1 LAPRRSPAPPGRV
14 TPWPARV
21 QAASS
26 RTAASPGR
34 AAALGDGRLP
44 LLALLASLV
53 SQNLGA
59 AIAKSLFPAVG
70 VEGMT
75 ALRIG
80 LSALLL
86 LAFWRPW
93 RAPVARRDLGNLVI
107 YGAMLGSMN
116 LCIYH
121 AFGRIPIGIAT
132 AIETM
137 GPLAV
142 VLAAS
147 RRGRDVAWVVL
158 AAAGL
163 ALLMPRQ
170 SAGALDPLGLLF
182 AFGAAAS
189 WALYIVFGKRVS
201 TLAPGQAVS
210 LGMLVAALFAVP
222 IGAAHGGSA
231 MLAPGALLAG
241 LGVALLSSAVPY
253 SLEMAALRRMPRHV
267 FGILVSAT
275 PAVGAA
281 CGALVLGER
290 LDALQWLAIACII
303 GASAGGAA
311 TAREPRR

>member
-1 LAPRRSPAPPGRV
+1 LGESAPPRV
-14 TPWPARV
+14 
-21 QAASS
+21 
-26 RTAASPGR
+26 
-34 AAALGDGRLP
+34 AALP
-44 LLALLASLV
+44 LAALAASLV

-59 AIAKSLFPAVG
+59 AIAKGLFPVVG

-93 RAPVARRDLGNLVI
+93 RTPVPRRDLGNIVI
-107 YGAMLGSMN
+107 YGATLGAMN
-116 LCIYH
+116 LCIYQ

-132 AIETM
+132 AIETT
-137 GPLAV
+137 GPLMV

-147 RRGRDVAWVVL
+147 RRVLDVAWVAL
-158 AAAGL
+158 ALAGL
-163 ALLMPRQ
+163 ALLLPLAADR
-170 SAGALDPLGLLF
+170 ALDPLGLLF
-182 AFGAAAS
+182 AFGAATS

-201 TLAPGQAVS
+201 TLASGQAVS

-222 IGAAHGGSA
+222 IGIVHAGAA
-231 MLAPGALLAG
+231 MRVPTTLLAG

-253 SLEMAALRRMPRHV
+253 SLEMAALRRMPRQV
-267 FGILVSAT
+267 FGIVVSAT

-290 LDALQWLAIACII
+290 LGGLQWLAIACII
-303 GASAGGAA
+303 AACAGGAA
-311 TAREPRR
+311 TSRAQA

>member
-1 LAPRRSPAPPGRV
+1 MGEP
-14 TPWPARV
+14 
-21 QAASS
+21 S
-26 RTAASPGR
+26 RGA
-34 AAALGDGRLP
+34 LP
-44 LLALLASLV
+44 LVALFASLV

-59 AIAKSLFPAVG
+59 AVAKSLFPVVG

-75 ALRIG
+75 ALRIE
-80 LSALLL
+80 LSAALL

-93 RAPVARRDLGNLVI
+93 RARIARRDLGNLVV
-107 YGAMLGSMN
+107 YGTMLGGMN

-132 AIETM
+132 AIETT
-137 GPLAV
+137 GPLVV

-147 RRGRDVAWVVL
+147 RRLLDVAWVAL
-158 AAAGL
+158 ALAGL
-163 ALLMPRQ
+163 ALLLPLHADQ
-170 SAGALDPLGLLF
+170 ALDPVGLLF

-201 TLAPGQAVS
+201 TLVPGQAVS

-222 IGAAHGGSA
+222 IGVSHAGAA
-231 MLAPGALLAG
+231 MLVPTTLLAG

-290 LDALQWLAIACII
+290 LSALQWLAIACII

-311 TAREPRR
+311 TGRDTERV

>member
-1 LAPRRSPAPPGRV
+1 MGEGALPLV
-14 TPWPARV
+14 
-21 QAASS
+21 
-26 RTAASPGR
+26 
-34 AAALGDGRLP
+34 ALG
-44 LLALLASLV
+44 ASLV

-59 AIAKSLFPAVG
+59 AIAKSLFPVVG
-70 VEGMT
+70 IEGMT

-93 RAPVARRDLGNLVI
+93 RTRVAARDVANVAI
-107 YGAMLGSMN
+107 YGAMLGGMN
-116 LCIYH
+116 VCIYQ

-132 AIETM
+132 AIETT
-137 GPLAV
+137 GPLVV

-147 RRGRDVAWVVL
+147 RRALDVGWVAL
-158 AAAGL
+158 ALAGL
-163 ALLMPRQ
+163 ALLLPLASGR
-170 SAGALDPLGLLF
+170 ALDPLGLAF

-201 TLAPGQAVS
+201 TLASGQAVS

-222 IGAAHGGSA
+222 VGVAHAGAA
-231 MLAPGALLAG
+231 MWAPATLLAG

-290 LDALQWLAIACII
+290 LDGLQWLAIACII
-303 GASAGGAA
+303 AASAGGAA
-311 TAREPRR
+311 TGRADRG

>member
-1 LAPRRSPAPPGRV
+1 ML
-14 TPWPARV
+14 
-21 QAASS
+21 
-26 RTAASPGR
+26 
-34 AAALGDGRLP
+34 ALG
-44 LLALLASLV
+44 ASLV

-59 AIAKSLFPAVG
+59 AIAKSLFPVVG
-70 VEGMT
+70 VEGMA

-80 LSALLL
+80 LSASLL

-93 RAPVARRDLGNLVI
+93 RAPLARRDVGNLVV
-107 YGAMLGSMN
+107 YGAMLGGMN

-132 AIETM
+132 AIETT

-147 RRGRDVAWVVL
+147 RRWLDVAWVAL
-158 AAAGL
+158 ALAGL
-163 ALLMPRQ
+163 ALLLPLRTGQ
-170 SAGALDPLGLLF
+170 ALDPLGLLF
-182 AFGAAAS
+182 AFGAAVS
-189 WALYIVFGKRVS
+189 WALYIVFGKRVA

-210 LGMLVAALFAVP
+210 LGMLVAAVFAVP
-222 IGAAHGGSA
+222 LGVAHSGAAMATAST
-231 MLAPGALLAG
+231 LLAG

-290 LDALQWLAIACII
+290 LGALQWLAIACIVA
-303 GASAGGAA
+303 ASAGGAA
-311 TAREPRR
+311 LGREPR

>member
-1 LAPRRSPAPPGRV
+1 LGD
-14 TPWPARV
+14 
-21 QAASS
+21 
-26 RTAASPGR
+26 TAARPAG
-34 AAALGDGRLP
+34 ALPLAAL
-44 LLALLASLV
+44 AASLV

-59 AIAKSLFPAVG
+59 AIAKSLFPVVG

-93 RAPVARRDLGNLVI
+93 RARLARRDVGNLVV
-107 YGAMLGSMN
+107 YGAMLGGMN

-132 AIETM
+132 AIETT
-137 GPLAV
+137 GPLVV

-147 RRGRDVAWVVL
+147 RRALDVAWVAL
-158 AAAGL
+158 ALAGL
-163 ALLMPRQ
+163 ALLLPRT
-170 SAGALDPLGLLF
+170 AGRPLDPLGLLF

-201 TLAPGQAVS
+201 TLASGQAVS

-222 IGAAHGGSA
+222 IGIAHAGAA
-231 MLAPGALLAG
+231 MLVPTTLAAG

-281 CGALVLGER
+281 CGAMVLGER
-290 LDALQWLAIACII
+290 LGALQWLAIACII

-311 TAREPRR
+311 TAGRPPSGAAGVQPVAGE

>member
-1 LAPRRSPAPPGRV
+1 LGEPAAAGKGALPLV
-14 TPWPARV
+14 AL
-21 QAASS
+21 AAS
-26 RTAASPGR
+26 
-34 AAALGDGRLP
+34 LI
-44 LLALLASLV
+44 

-59 AIAKSLFPAVG
+59 AIAKALFPVVG

-80 LSALLL
+80 LSAGLL

-93 RAPVARRDLGNLVI
+93 RTPVARRDLGNLVI
-107 YGAMLGSMN
+107 YGAMLGGMN

-132 AIETM
+132 AIETT

-147 RRGRDVAWVVL
+147 RRALDVAWVAL
-158 AAAGL
+158 ALVGL
-163 ALLMPRQ
+163 ALLLPFA
-170 SAGALDPLGLLF
+170 SDSPLDPVGLLF
-182 AFGAAAS
+182 AFGAALS

-201 TLAPGQAVS
+201 TLASGQAVS

-222 IGAAHGGSA
+222 IGIVHAGAA
-231 MLAPGALLAG
+231 MLVPTTLLAG
-241 LGVALLSSAVPY
+241 LGVAVLSSAVPY

-290 LDALQWLAIACII
+290 LGALQWVAIACVI

-311 TAREPRR
+311 TSREPPAPQVDR

>member
-1 LAPRRSPAPPGRV
+1 MADPAAR
-14 TPWPARV
+14 PAGTLPLV
-21 QAASS
+21 
-26 RTAASPGR
+26 
-34 AAALGDGRLP
+34 ALG
-44 LLALLASLV
+44 ASLV

-59 AIAKSLFPAVG
+59 AVAKSLFPVVG

-75 ALRIG
+75 ALRVG

-93 RAPVARRDLGNLVI
+93 RTPVARRDVANVVV
-107 YGAMLGSMN
+107 YGAMLGGMN

-132 AIETM
+132 AIETT
-137 GPLAV
+137 GPLVV

-147 RRGRDVAWVVL
+147 RRALDVAWVAL
-158 AAAGL
+158 ALAGL
-163 ALLMPRQ
+163 ALLLPLTASQ
-170 SAGALDPLGLLF
+170 PLDPVGLLF

-201 TLAPGQAVS
+201 GLASGQAVS

-222 IGAAHGGSA
+222 IGIAHAGAA
-231 MLAPGALLAG
+231 MRVPTTLLAG

-281 CGALVLGER
+281 CGAIVLGER
-290 LDALQWLAIACII
+290 LSALQWLAIACII

-311 TAREPRR
+311 TAHGGTVEVSST

>member
-1 LAPRRSPAPPGRV
+1 MGDRSRG
-14 TPWPARV
+14 
-21 QAASS
+21 ASS
-26 RTAASPGR
+26 
-34 AAALGDGRLP
+34 
-44 LLALLASLV
+44 LLALFASLV

-59 AIAKSLFPAVG
+59 AIAKSLFPVVG

-93 RAPVARRDLGNLVI
+93 RAPLARRDLGNLVA
-107 YGAMLGSMN
+107 YGAMLGGMN

-132 AIETM
+132 AIETT
-137 GPLAV
+137 GPLVV

-147 RRGRDVAWVVL
+147 RRVLDVAWVAL
-158 AAAGL
+158 ALVGL
-163 ALLMPRQ
+163 ALLLPLHAD
-170 SAGALDPLGLLF
+170 SALDPVGLLF

-201 TLAPGQAVS
+201 TLVPGQAVS

-222 IGAAHGGSA
+222 IGVAHAGAA
-231 MLAPGALLAG
+231 MLVPATLAAG

-290 LDALQWLAIACII
+290 LSGVQWLAIGCII

-311 TAREPRR
+311 TGRGAGEH

>member
-1 LAPRRSPAPPGRV
+1 MGEPASR
-14 TPWPARV
+14 PAG
-21 QAASS
+21 A
-26 RTAASPGR
+26 
-34 AAALGDGRLP
+34 LP
-44 LLALLASLV
+44 LVALAASLV

-59 AIAKSLFPAVG
+59 AIAKSLFPVVG

-93 RAPVARRDLGNLVI
+93 RRPVARRDVGNLVI
-107 YGAMLGSMN
+107 YGAMLGGMN

-132 AIETM
+132 AIETT

-147 RRGRDVAWVVL
+147 RRALDVAWVAL
-158 AAAGL
+158 ALAGL
-163 ALLMPRQ
+163 ALLMPRASGQ
-170 SAGALDPLGLLF
+170 PLDPLGLLF

-201 TLAPGQAVS
+201 TLASGQAVS

-222 IGAAHGGSA
+222 IGVAHAGAA
-231 MLAPGALLAG
+231 MLVPTTLAAG

-281 CGALVLGER
+281 CGAVVLGER
-290 LDALQWLAIACII
+290 LGALQWLAIACII

-311 TAREPRR
+311 SAGRAPSDAAGVRRVADQ

>member
-1 LAPRRSPAPPGRV
+1 
-14 TPWPARV
+14 
-21 QAASS
+21 
-26 RTAASPGR
+26 
-34 AAALGDGRLP
+34 
-44 LLALLASLV
+44 
-53 SQNLGA
+53 
-59 AIAKSLFPAVG
+59 VG

-80 LSALLL
+80 RSAGLL

-93 RAPVARRDLGNLVI
+93 RTPVARRDLGNLVI
-107 YGAMLGSMN
+107 YGAMLGGMN

-132 AIETM
+132 AIETT

-147 RRGRDVAWVVL
+147 RRALDVAWVAL
-158 AAAGL
+158 ALAGL
-163 ALLMPRQ
+163 ALLLPFASDRP
-170 SAGALDPLGLLF
+170 LDPVGLLF
-182 AFGAAAS
+182 AFGAALS

-201 TLAPGQAVS
+201 TLASGQAVS

-222 IGAAHGGSA
+222 IGIVHAGAA
-231 MLAPGALLAG
+231 MLVPTTLLAG
-241 LGVALLSSAVPY
+241 LGVAVLSSAVPY

-290 LDALQWLAIACII
+290 LGALQWVAIACVI

-311 TAREPRR
+311 TSREPGVVEDIL

>member
-1 LAPRRSPAPPGRV
+1 MDEPA
-14 TPWPARV
+14 
-21 QAASS
+21 S
-26 RTAASPGR
+26 RDAGT
-34 AAALGDGRLP
+34 LP
-44 LLALLASLV
+44 LLALAASLI

-59 AIAKSLFPAVG
+59 AIAKSLFPVVG

-93 RAPVARRDLGNLVI
+93 RTPVARHDIANLVV
-107 YGAMLGSMN
+107 YGAMLGGMN

-132 AIETM
+132 AIEVT

-147 RRGRDVAWVVL
+147 RRALDVAWVAL
-158 AAAGL
+158 ALAGL
-163 ALLMPRQ
+163 ALLLPLRSQ
-170 SAGALDPLGLLF
+170 AALDPVGLLF
-182 AFGAAAS
+182 AFGAALS

-201 TLAPGQAVS
+201 TLASGQAVS

-222 IGAAHGGSA
+222 IGIAHAGAAMA
-231 MLAPGALLAG
+231 VPTTLLAG

-281 CGALVLGER
+281 CGAIVLGER
-290 LDALQWLAIACII
+290 LGALQWLAIGCII
-303 GASAGGAA
+303 VASAGGAA
-311 TAREPRR
+311 TARRSPAAQAIA

>member
-1 LAPRRSPAPPGRV
+1 MGEP
-14 TPWPARV
+14 
-21 QAASS
+21 S
-26 RTAASPGR
+26 RGA
-34 AAALGDGRLP
+34 LP
-44 LLALLASLV
+44 LVALFASLV

-59 AIAKSLFPAVG
+59 AVAKSLFPVVG

-80 LSALLL
+80 LSAVLL

-93 RAPVARRDLGNLVI
+93 RAPIARRDLGNLVV
-107 YGAMLGSMN
+107 YGAMLGGMN

-132 AIETM
+132 AIETT
-137 GPLAV
+137 GPLVV

-147 RRGRDVAWVVL
+147 RRPLDVAWVAL
-158 AAAGL
+158 ALAGL
-163 ALLMPRQ
+163 ALLLPLH
-170 SAGALDPLGLLF
+170 AGQALDPVGLLF

-201 TLAPGQAVS
+201 TLVPGQAVS

-222 IGAAHGGSA
+222 IGVSRAGAA
-231 MLAPGALLAG
+231 MLVPTTLLAG

-290 LDALQWLAIACII
+290 LSAPQWLAIACII

-311 TAREPRR
+311 TGRDAERV

>member
-1 LAPRRSPAPPGRV
+1 MDEAARRPPGALPLV
-14 TPWPARV
+14 
-21 QAASS
+21 
-26 RTAASPGR
+26 
-34 AAALGDGRLP
+34 ALG
-44 LLALLASLV
+44 ASLF

-59 AIAKSLFPAVG
+59 AIAKSLFPVVG
-70 VEGMT
+70 VDGM
-75 ALRIG
+75 AGLRIG

-93 RAPVARRDLGNLVI
+93 RQPVARRDLGNLLI
-107 YGAMLGSMN
+107 YGAMLGGMN

-132 AIETM
+132 AIETT
-137 GPLAV
+137 GPLVV

-147 RRGRDVAWVVL
+147 RRALDVAWVAL
-158 AAAGL
+158 ALVGL
-163 ALLMPRQ
+163 ALLMPR
-170 SAGALDPLGLLF
+170 ATLAETPPLDPLGLVF

-189 WALYIVFGKRVS
+189 WALYIVFGKRVA
-201 TLAPGQAVS
+201 TLASGQAVS

-222 IGAAHGGSA
+222 LGVAHAGAAMAVPST
-231 MLAPGALLAG
+231 LLAG

-290 LDALQWLAIACII
+290 LGALQWLAIACIV

-311 TAREPRR
+311 TARRQA

>member
-1 LAPRRSPAPPGRV
+1 LGEPAPR
-14 TPWPARV
+14 
-21 QAASS
+21 QAA
-26 RTAASPGR
+26 A
-34 AAALGDGRLP
+34 LP
-44 LLALLASLV
+44 LLALGASLI

-59 AIAKSLFPAVG
+59 AIAKSLFPVVG

-80 LSALLL
+80 LSAALL

-93 RAPVARRDLGNLVI
+93 RAPVARRDIGNVVV
-107 YGAMLGSMN
+107 YGAMLGGMN

-121 AFGRIPIGIAT
+121 AFDRIPIGIAT
-132 AIETM
+132 AIEVI

-147 RRGRDVAWVVL
+147 RRALDVAWVVL
-158 AAAGL
+158 ALVGL
-163 ALLMPRQ
+163 ALLLPR
-170 SAGALDPLGLLF
+170 AVDAPLDPVGLLF
-182 AFGAAAS
+182 AFGAAVS

-201 TLAPGQAVS
+201 MLASGQAVS

-222 IGAAHGGSA
+222 IGIVHAGAG
-231 MLAPGALLAG
+231 MLVPTTLLAG

-281 CGALVLGER
+281 CGAIVLGER
-290 LDALQWLAIACII
+290 LGALQWLAIACII

-311 TAREPRR
+311 TSSRPLADQATA

>member
-1 LAPRRSPAPPGRV
+1 MGDAATRPAG
-14 TPWPARV
+14 A
-21 QAASS
+21 
-26 RTAASPGR
+26 
-34 AAALGDGRLP
+34 LP
-44 LLALLASLV
+44 LVALTASLV

-59 AIAKSLFPAVG
+59 AVAKSLFPAVG

-75 ALRIG
+75 ALRVG

-86 LAFWRPW
+86 LVFWRPW
-93 RAPVARRDLGNLVI
+93 RLPLARRDVGNVVL
-107 YGAMLGSMN
+107 YGAMLGGMN

-132 AIETM
+132 AIETT
-137 GPLAV
+137 GPLVV

-147 RRGRDVAWVVL
+147 RRALDVAWVVL
-158 AAAGL
+158 AGAGL
-163 ALLMPRQ
+163 ALLLPVA
-170 SAGALDPLGLLF
+170 SDAPLDPLGLLF

-201 TLAPGQAVS
+201 TLASGQAVS
-210 LGMLVAALFAVP
+210 LGMLVAALLAVP
-222 IGAAHGGSA
+222 IGVAHAGTA
-231 MLAPGALLAG
+231 MLVPTTLLAG

-290 LDALQWLAIACII
+290 LGALQWLAIACII

-311 TAREPRR
+311 TAGRAASVP

>member
-1 LAPRRSPAPPGRV
+1 MGE
-14 TPWPARV
+14 
-21 QAASS
+21 SS
-26 RTAASPGR
+26 RGA
-34 AAALGDGRLP
+34 LP
-44 LLALLASLV
+44 LVALFASLV

-59 AIAKSLFPAVG
+59 AIAKSLFPVVG

-80 LSALLL
+80 LSAALL

-107 YGAMLGSMN
+107 YGAMLGGMN

-132 AIETM
+132 AIETT
-137 GPLAV
+137 GPLVV

-147 RRGRDVAWVVL
+147 RRLLDVAWVAL
-158 AAAGL
+158 ALAGL
-163 ALLMPRQ
+163 ALLLPLH
-170 SAGALDPLGLLF
+170 ADHPLDPVGLLF

-201 TLAPGQAVS
+201 TLVPGQAVS

-222 IGAAHGGSA
+222 VGVSCAGAA
-231 MLAPGALLAG
+231 MLVPTTLLAG

-281 CGALVLGER
+281 CGALVLGEQ
-290 LDALQWLAIACII
+290 LSALQWLAIACII

-311 TAREPRR
+311 TGR

>member
-1 LAPRRSPAPPGRV
+1 MGETVPRPSGALPL
-14 TPWPARV
+14 
-21 QAASS
+21 
-26 RTAASPGR
+26 
-34 AAALGDGRLP
+34 AALM
-44 LLALLASLV
+44 ASLV

-59 AIAKSLFPAVG
+59 AIAKSLFPVVG

-75 ALRIG
+75 ALRVG

-93 RAPVARRDLGNLVI
+93 RTPVARRDIVDVVI
-107 YGAMLGSMN
+107 YGAMLGGMN

-132 AIETM
+132 AIETT
-137 GPLAV
+137 GPLVV

-147 RRGRDVAWVVL
+147 RRALDVAWVVL
-158 AAAGL
+158 ALAGL
-163 ALLMPRQ
+163 VLLLPLASDRP
-170 SAGALDPLGLLF
+170 LDPIGLLF

-201 TLAPGQAVS
+201 GLASGQAVS

-222 IGAAHGGSA
+222 IGIAHAGAA
-231 MLAPGALLAG
+231 MLVPTTLLAG

-253 SLEMAALRRMPRHV
+253 SLEMAALRNMPRHV

-281 CGALVLGER
+281 CGAIVLGER
-290 LDALQWLAIACII
+290 LSAWQWLAIACII

-311 TAREPRR
+311 TARRATAERSAA

>member
-1 LAPRRSPAPPGRV
+1 MAAR
-14 TPWPARV
+14 WP
-21 QAASS
+21 
-26 RTAASPGR
+26 
-34 AAALGDGRLP
+34 AAALGDAAPRRSGTLP
-44 LLALLASLV
+44 LMALAASLV

-59 AIAKSLFPAVG
+59 AIAKSLFPVVG

-93 RAPVARRDLGNLVI
+93 RRPVARRDVGNLVV
-107 YGAMLGSMN
+107 YGAMLGGMN

-132 AIETM
+132 AIETT
-137 GPLAV
+137 GPLVV

-147 RRGRDVAWVVL
+147 RRALDVAWVAL
-158 AAAGL
+158 ALAGL
-163 ALLMPRQ
+163 ALLLPLDTDRP
-170 SAGALDPLGLLF
+170 LDPVGLLF

-201 TLAPGQAVS
+201 GLASGQAVS

-222 IGAAHGGSA
+222 IGIAQAGMA
-231 MLAPGALLAG
+231 MWVPATLLAG
-241 LGVALLSSAVPY
+241 LGVALMSSAVPY

-281 CGALVLGER
+281 CGAIVLGER
-290 LDALQWLAIACII
+290 LGALQWLAIACII

-311 TAREPRR
+311 SADRP

>member
-1 LAPRRSPAPPGRV
+1 MGETSL
-14 TPWPARV
+14 
-21 QAASS
+21 
-26 RTAASPGR
+26 R
-34 AAALGDGRLP
+34 AGGALS

-59 AIAKSLFPAVG
+59 AIAKSLFPVVG
-70 VEGMT
+70 VAGMA

-93 RAPVARRDLGNLVI
+93 RLPLARRDLGNLVI
-107 YGAMLGSMN
+107 YGAMLGGMN

-132 AIETM
+132 AIETT
-137 GPLAV
+137 GPLVV

-147 RRGRDVAWVVL
+147 RRALDVAWVAL
-158 AAAGL
+158 ALAGL
-163 ALLMPRQ
+163 ALLLPLGA
-170 SAGALDPLGLLF
+170 SAPLDPVGLLF

-201 TLAPGQAVS
+201 TLASGQAVS
-210 LGMLVAALFAVP
+210 LGMLVAAIFAVP
-222 IGAAHGGSA
+222 IGIAHAGAA
-231 MLAPGALLAG
+231 MLVPTTLLAG

-290 LDALQWLAIACII
+290 LGVLQWLAIACII
-303 GASAGGAA
+303 AASAGGAA
-311 TAREPRR
+311 TAGRGAAPT

>member
-1 LAPRRSPAPPGRV
+1 MVDAAPRSAG
-14 TPWPARV
+14 A
-21 QAASS
+21 
-26 RTAASPGR
+26 
-34 AAALGDGRLP
+34 LP
-44 LLALLASLV
+44 LVALAASLV

-59 AIAKSLFPAVG
+59 AIAKSLFPVVG
-70 VEGMT
+70 VQGMT
-75 ALRIG
+75 ALRVG

-93 RAPVARRDLGNLVI
+93 RTRVAARDVVNVAI
-107 YGAMLGSMN
+107 YGAMLGGMN

-132 AIETM
+132 AIETT

-147 RRGRDVAWVVL
+147 RRPLDVAWVAL
-158 AAAGL
+158 ALAGL
-163 ALLMPRQ
+163 ALLLPLAPGR
-170 SAGALDPLGLLF
+170 ALDPLGLLF

-201 TLAPGQAVS
+201 TLASGQAVS
-210 LGMLVAALFAVP
+210 LGMLVAALLAVP
-222 IGAAHGGSA
+222 LGVAHAGAA
-231 MLAPGALLAG
+231 MLVPATLLAG

-290 LDALQWLAIACII
+290 LGALQWLAIGCII

-311 TAREPRR
+311 TARDPSANAVEH

>member
-1 LAPRRSPAPPGRV
+1 MGE
-14 TPWPARV
+14 
-21 QAASS
+21 SS
-26 RTAASPGR
+26 RGA
-34 AAALGDGRLP
+34 LP
-44 LLALLASLV
+44 LVALFASLV

-59 AIAKSLFPAVG
+59 AIAKSLFPVVG

-80 LSALLL
+80 LSAALL

-107 YGAMLGSMN
+107 YGAMLGGMN

-132 AIETM
+132 AIETT
-137 GPLAV
+137 GPLVV
-142 VLAAS
+142 VLTAS
-147 RRGRDVAWVVL
+147 RRLLDVAWVAL
-158 AAAGL
+158 ALAGL
-163 ALLMPRQ
+163 ALLLPLH
-170 SAGALDPLGLLF
+170 ADHPLDPVGLLF

-201 TLAPGQAVS
+201 TLVPGQAVS

-222 IGAAHGGSA
+222 VGVSCAGAA
-231 MLAPGALLAG
+231 MLVPTTLLAG

-281 CGALVLGER
+281 CGALVLGEQ
-290 LDALQWLAIACII
+290 LSALQWLAIACII

-311 TAREPRR
+311 TGR

>member
-1 LAPRRSPAPPGRV
+1 LAE
-14 TPWPARV
+14 
-21 QAASS
+21 
-26 RTAASPGR
+26 
-34 AAALGDGRLP
+34 AAARSHGTLS
-44 LLALLASLV
+44 LAALAALAGSLV
-53 SQNLGA
+53 AQNLGA
-59 AIAKSLFPAVG
+59 AIAKSLFPVVG

-80 LSALLL
+80 LSAVLL

-93 RAPVARRDLGNLVI
+93 RLPLARRDIGNVVI
-107 YGAMLGSMN
+107 YGAMLGGMN

-132 AIETM
+132 AIETT
-137 GPLAV
+137 GPLVV

-147 RRGRDVAWVVL
+147 RRVLDVAWVVL
-158 AAAGL
+158 ALAGL
-163 ALLMPRQ
+163 ALLMPR
-170 SAGALDPLGLLF
+170 ADAPLDPIGLLF

-201 TLAPGQAVS
+201 RLASGQAVS
-210 LGMLVAALFAVP
+210 LGMLVAALYAVP
-222 IGAAHGGSA
+222 IGVVHAGAA
-231 MLAPGALLAG
+231 MLVPTTLLAG

-290 LDALQWLAIACII
+290 LGALQWLAIACII

-311 TAREPRR
+311 TAARPAP

>member
-1 LAPRRSPAPPGRV
+1 MADAAHRPAG
-14 TPWPARV
+14 
-21 QAASS
+21 
-26 RTAASPGR
+26 
-34 AAALGDGRLP
+34 ALS
-44 LLALLASLV
+44 LLALFASLV

-59 AIAKSLFPAVG
+59 AIAKSLFPVVG
-70 VEGMT
+70 VAGMA

-93 RAPVARRDLGNLVI
+93 RHPLARRDWGNLAA
-107 YGAMLGSMN
+107 YGAMLGGMN

-121 AFGRIPIGIAT
+121 AFGRVPIGIAT
-132 AIETM
+132 AIETT
-137 GPLAV
+137 GPLVV

-147 RRGRDVAWVVL
+147 RRALDVAWVAL
-158 AAAGL
+158 ALAGL
-163 ALLMPRQ
+163 ALLLP
-170 SAGALDPLGLLF
+170 STSGHALDPLGLLF
-182 AFGAAAS
+182 SFGAALS

-201 TLAPGQAVS
+201 TLARGQAVS

-222 IGAAHGGSA
+222 LGMAGAGAAMA
-231 MLAPGALLAG
+231 VPTALLAG

-253 SLEMAALRRMPRHV
+253 SLEMAALRRLPRHV

-281 CGALVLGER
+281 CGAIVLGER
-290 LDALQWLAIACII
+290 LTAPQWLAIALII

-311 TAREPRR
+311 TAGRPSPDTAGV

>member
-1 LAPRRSPAPPGRV
+1 MV
-14 TPWPARV
+14 
-21 QAASS
+21 
-26 RTAASPGR
+26 
-34 AAALGDGRLP
+34 DGRSGALP
-44 LLALLASLV
+44 LLALFASLV

-59 AIAKSLFPAVG
+59 AIAKSLFPVVG

-80 LSALLL
+80 LSAALL

-93 RAPVARRDLGNLVI
+93 RAPIARRDLGNLVI
-107 YGAMLGSMN
+107 YGAMLGGMN

-132 AIETM
+132 AIETT
-137 GPLAV
+137 GPLVV

-147 RRGRDVAWVVL
+147 RRLLDVAWVAL
-158 AAAGL
+158 ALAGL
-163 ALLMPRQ
+163 ALLLPLHADQ
-170 SAGALDPLGLLF
+170 ALDPVGLLF

-222 IGAAHGGSA
+222 IGVSHAGAA
-231 MLAPGALLAG
+231 MLVPTTLLAG

-253 SLEMAALRRMPRHV
+253 SLEMAALRRMSRHV

-290 LDALQWLAIACII
+290 LGALQWLAIACII
-303 GASAGGAA
+303 GASAAGAA
-311 TAREPRR
+311 TGREAAGGH

>member
-1 LAPRRSPAPPGRV
+1 MDSA
-14 TPWPARV
+14 
-21 QAASS
+21 
-26 RTAASPGR
+26 GR
-34 AAALGDGRLP
+34 ALP
-44 LLALLASLV
+44 LLALAGSLV

-59 AIAKSLFPAVG
+59 AIAKGLFPMVG
-70 VEGMT
+70 VEGMA

-93 RAPVARRDLGNLVI
+93 RHPLGRAQAADVLV
-107 YGAMLGSMN
+107 YGAVLGAMN
-116 LCIYH
+116 LCIYN

-132 AIETM
+132 AIEVT

-147 RRGRDVAWVVL
+147 RRWRDVAWVAL
-158 AAAGL
+158 ALAGL
-163 ALLMPRQ
+163 ALLLPLG
-170 SAGALDPLGLLF
+170 GAAPLDPLGVLF
-182 AFGAAAS
+182 AFGAAAA

-201 TLAPGQAVS
+201 SLASGQAVA
-210 LGMLVAALFAVP
+210 LGMAVAALLAVP
-222 IGAAHGGSA
+222 LGVASAGAAMVKPA
-231 MLAPGALLAG
+231 ALLAG

-290 LDALQWLAIACII
+290 LGMLQWLAVACII

-311 TAREPRR
+311 ARPEPAG

>member
-1 LAPRRSPAPPGRV
+1 MGD
-14 TPWPARV
+14 
-21 QAASS
+21 
-26 RTAASPGR
+26 TAARPAG
-34 AAALGDGRLP
+34 ALPLAAL
-44 LLALLASLV
+44 AASLV

-59 AIAKSLFPAVG
+59 AIAKSLFPVVG

-93 RAPVARRDLGNLVI
+93 RARLARRDVGNLVV
-107 YGAMLGSMN
+107 YGAMLGGMN

-132 AIETM
+132 AIETT
-137 GPLAV
+137 GPLVV

-147 RRGRDVAWVVL
+147 RRALDVAWVAL
-158 AAAGL
+158 ALAGL
-163 ALLMPRQ
+163 ALLLPRT
-170 SAGALDPLGLLF
+170 AGRPLDPLGLLF

-201 TLAPGQAVS
+201 TLASGQAVS

-222 IGAAHGGSA
+222 IGIAHAGAA
-231 MLAPGALLAG
+231 MLVPTTLAAG

-290 LDALQWLAIACII
+290 LGALQWLAIACII

-311 TAREPRR
+311 TAGRPPSGAAGVQPVAGE

>member
-1 LAPRRSPAPPGRV
+1 MAD
-14 TPWPARV
+14 
-21 QAASS
+21 
-26 RTAASPGR
+26 
-34 AAALGDGRLP
+34 AAARPTGGLP
-44 LLALLASLV
+44 LVALAASLV

-59 AIAKSLFPAVG
+59 AIAKSLFPVVG

-93 RAPVARRDLGNLVI
+93 RRPVGRLDMANLAL
-107 YGAMLGSMN
+107 YGAMLGGMN
-116 LCIYH
+116 LCIYQ

-132 AIETM
+132 AIETT
-137 GPLAV
+137 GPLVV

-147 RRGRDVAWVVL
+147 RRALDVAWVLL
-158 AAAGL
+158 ALAGL
-163 ALLMPRQ
+163 AMLLPLATERP
-170 SAGALDPLGLLF
+170 LDPVGLLF

-201 TLAPGQAVS
+201 GLARGQAVS

-222 IGAAHGGSA
+222 IGIAHAGAA
-231 MLAPGALLAG
+231 MLVPTTLLAG

-281 CGALVLGER
+281 CGAIVLGER
-290 LDALQWLAIACII
+290 LSALQWLAIACII
-303 GASAGGAA
+303 GASGGGAA
-311 TAREPRR
+311 SAGRAAE

>member
-1 LAPRRSPAPPGRV
+1 MGEAAPP
-14 TPWPARV
+14 
-21 QAASS
+21 QAGA
-26 RTAASPGR
+26 
-34 AAALGDGRLP
+34 LP
-44 LLALLASLV
+44 LLALGASLI

-59 AIAKSLFPAVG
+59 AIAKSLFPVVG

-80 LSALLL
+80 LSAALL
-86 LAFWRPW
+86 LAFWHPW
-93 RAPVARRDLGNLVI
+93 RTPLARRDIGNVVV
-107 YGAMLGSMN
+107 YGAMLGAMN

-132 AIETM
+132 AIEVI

-147 RRGRDVAWVVL
+147 RRALDVAWVVL
-158 AAAGL
+158 ALVGL
-163 ALLMPRQ
+163 ALLLPL
-170 SAGALDPLGLLF
+170 ATDAPLDPVGLLF
-182 AFGAAAS
+182 AFGAAVS

-201 TLAPGQAVS
+201 TLARGQAVS

-222 IGAAHGGSA
+222 IGIVHAGVA
-231 MLAPGALLAG
+231 MLVPATLLAG

-281 CGALVLGER
+281 CGAIVLGER
-290 LDALQWLAIACII
+290 LGALQWLAIACII

-311 TAREPRR
+311 TSSRPLAAQASG

>member
-1 LAPRRSPAPPGRV
+1 MDD
-14 TPWPARV
+14 
-21 QAASS
+21 AAS
-26 RTAASPGR
+26 RPAGA
-34 AAALGDGRLP
+34 LP
-44 LLALLASLV
+44 LVALTASLI

-59 AIAKSLFPAVG
+59 AIAKSLFPVVG

-75 ALRIG
+75 ALRVG

-93 RAPVARRDLGNLVI
+93 RLPVARRDVGNLVV
-107 YGAMLGSMN
+107 YGAMLGGMN

-132 AIETM
+132 AIETT

-147 RRGRDVAWVVL
+147 RRVLDVAWVAL
-158 AAAGL
+158 ALAGL
-163 ALLMPRQ
+163 ALLLPLSTQ
-170 SAGALDPLGLLF
+170 APLDPLGLLF
-182 AFGAAAS
+182 AFGAALA
-189 WALYIVFGKRVS
+189 WAMYIVFGKRVS
-201 TLAPGQAVS
+201 TLASGQAVS

-222 IGAAHGGSA
+222 IGIAHAGLA
-231 MLAPGALLAG
+231 MLVPTTLLAG

-290 LDALQWLAIACII
+290 LGALQWLAIACII

-311 TAREPRR
+311 TARRATAEVASV

>member
-1 LAPRRSPAPPGRV
+1 MV
-14 TPWPARV
+14 
-21 QAASS
+21 
-26 RTAASPGR
+26 
-34 AAALGDGRLP
+34 ALG
-44 LLALLASLV
+44 ASLA

-59 AIAKSLFPAVG
+59 AIAKSLFPVVG

-93 RAPVARRDLGNLVI
+93 RTPITRRDIANVTV
-107 YGAMLGSMN
+107 YGAVLGSMN
-116 LCIYH
+116 LCIYE

-132 AIETM
+132 AIETI

-142 VLAAS
+142 VLASS
-147 RRGRDVAWVVL
+147 RRPLDVVWVVL
-158 AAAGL
+158 ALAGL
-163 ALLMPRQ
+163 ALLLPPGTHRP
-170 SAGALDPLGLLF
+170 LDPVGLLF

-201 TLAPGQAVS
+201 TLARGQAVS
-210 LGMLVAALFAVP
+210 LGMLVAALLAVP
-222 IGAAHGGSA
+222 LGMAQSGAQ
-231 MLAPGALLAG
+231 MLAPATLAAG

-253 SLEMAALRRMPRHV
+253 SLEMAALRRLPRQV

-275 PAVGAA
+275 PAFGAA

-290 LDALQWLAIACII
+290 LSALQWLAIACII

-311 TAREPRR
+311 TARDDRPRAIEH

>member
-1 LAPRRSPAPPGRV
+1 MDEAAPR
-14 TPWPARV
+14 
-21 QAASS
+21 ASGVL
-26 RTAASPGR
+26 PV
-34 AAALGDGRLP
+34 AALAGS
-44 LLALLASLV
+44 LA

-59 AIAKSLFPAVG
+59 AIAKGLFPVAG

-93 RAPVARRDLGNLVI
+93 RMPITRREIAGVAI
-107 YGAMLGSMN
+107 YGAVLGSMN
-116 LCIYH
+116 LCIYE

-132 AIETM
+132 AIETI
-137 GPLAV
+137 GPLVV

-147 RRGRDVAWVVL
+147 RRPLDVAWVAL
-158 AAAGL
+158 ALAGL
-163 ALLMPRQ
+163 VLLLPL
-170 SAGALDPLGLLF
+170 GADRPLDPVGLLF

-201 TLAPGQAVS
+201 TLARGQAVS
-210 LGMLVAALFAVP
+210 LGMLVAALLAVP
-222 IGAAHGGSA
+222 LGVARAGAAL
-231 MLAPGALLAG
+231 LAPATLLAG

-253 SLEMAALRRMPRHV
+253 SLEMAALRRLPRQV

-275 PAVGAA
+275 PAFGAA

-290 LDALQWLAIACII
+290 LSALQWLAIACII

-311 TAREPRR
+311 TARDERGPAVER